1 MRAAQVL
8 NGLEFF
14 WEPINALCRMLTARL
29 EWGVTVNAY
38 ITPAAAR
45 GFTPHSDHQD
55 VMILQ
60 LDGAKHWT
68 VYHRPILNPTAKHK
82 VGRTVRRAIIA
93 GGLGYILPRVPA
105 IIVRTGIGP
114 EFMGRNNCT
123 NNEVNRCHL
132 YEGCPEGTSTPD
144 TGSQKL
150 FALGASL
157 TWFFLVKCCR

>member
-1 MRAAQVL
+1 MFPLDPSKSVRAAQVL

-60 LDGAKHWT
+60 LDGAK
-68 VYHRPILNPTAKHK
+68 
-82 VGRTVRRAIIA
+82 VRN
-93 GGLGYILPRVPA
+93 
-105 IIVRTGIGP
+105 
-114 EFMGRNNCT
+114 F
-123 NNEVNRCHL
+123 
-132 YEGCPEGTSTPD
+132 D
-144 TGSQKL
+144 
-150 FALGASL
+150 
-157 TWFFLVKCCR
+157 

>member
-1 MRAAQVL
+1 MFPLDPSKSVRAAQVL

-82 VGRTVRRAIIA
+82 VGRTVSRAIIA
-93 GGLGYILPRVPA
+93 GGSGLHSSKSASNHRA
-105 IIVRTGIGP
+105 DRSCAASRRRWTATAAARH
-114 EFMGRNNCT
+114 GR
-123 NNEVNRCHL
+123 
-132 YEGCPEGTSTPD
+132 
-144 TGSQKL
+144 
-150 FALGASL
+150 A
-157 TWFFLVKCCR
+157 CCDR

>member
-1 MRAAQVL
+1 ML

-14 WEPINALCRMLTARL
+14 WEPVNALCRMLTARL

-82 VGRTVRRAIIA
+82 VGRTELRGEPPALDGYSGSPAWEGLLRPVR
-93 GGLGYILPRVPA
+93 
-105 IIVRTGIGP
+105 
-114 EFMGRNNCT
+114 
-123 NNEVNRCHL
+123 HL
-132 YEGCPEGTSTPD
+132 VTD
-144 TGSQKL
+144 GSQ
-150 FALGASL
+150 ASELLL
-157 TWFFLVKCCR
+157 TPGCV

>member
-1 MRAAQVL
+1 ML

-82 VGRTVRRAIIA
+82 VGRTVSRAIIA
-93 GGLGYILPRVPA
+93 GVWVAFFQECQQSSCGQELRGEPPALDGYSGSPAWEGLLRP
-105 IIVRTGIGP
+105 VR
-114 EFMGRNNCT
+114 
-123 NNEVNRCHL
+123 H
-132 YEGCPEGTSTPD
+132 
-144 TGSQKL
+144 
-150 FALGASL
+150 
-157 TWFFLVKCCR
+157 